1 MEPRCARIILQY
13 NGVNATDQI
22 SRFVDSLQY
31 KDVASGTSDSCSL
44 RVNDKERKWIGAWFP
59 VKGDRLQ
66 PTIQTRNWNR
76 SGDKTDFP
84 CGTFCVDDFSFTGG
98 PISMALEAVAVAA
111 DSGFQSTKRT
121 ITYEATTLQEI
132 GEEIA
137 GRAGITLF
145 YEADKI
151 TIEKVEQ
158 NDAPDSEFYR
168 TQVERFGLA
177 LKIYN
182 DKMVVFSEALYEAKE
197 AKAKLTEADF
207 EPDWSWNTK
216 LNGTYTA
223 IKYQYTNSEKNLNYT
238 VEAGEGDRILTCN
251 EPAENLTEATMIALA
266 AVNKA
271 NKGAT
276 TMQITLTKAIPGL
289 IASDCVE
296 IAGLGNLS
304 GKYFIE
310 EIDHQVTSGDGYT
323 MALSLR
329 RVEARI
335 TEATTISSTVAE
347 EAGS

>member
-1 MEPRCARIILQY
+1 MEPRHTRIAIQY
-13 NGVNATDQI
+13 NGVNATEQI

-31 KDVASGTSDSCSL
+31 KDVASGTSDSISI
-44 RVNDKERKWIGAWFP
+44 RVNDRERKWIGAWFP
-59 VKGDRLQ
+59 AKGDRLR
-66 PTIQTRNWNR
+66 PTIQTRNWNKD
-76 SGDKTDFP
+76 GDKTDFP
-84 CGTFCVDDFSFTGG
+84 CGTFCVDDFSFSGG
-98 PISMALEAVAVAA
+98 PISMALEAVAVPA

-132 GEEIA
+132 GQEIA
-137 GRAGITLF
+137 ARAGITLF
-145 YEADKI
+145 YEADTI

-182 DKMVVFSEALYEAKE
+182 DKLVVFSEAGYEAKA
-197 AKAKLTEADF
+197 AKATLTEGDF
-207 EPDWSWNTK
+207 EPDWNWNTK
-216 LNGTYTA
+216 MADTYTA
-223 IKYQYTNSEKNLNYT
+223 VKYQYTNSEKNLNYT
-238 VEAGEGDRILTCN
+238 VEAGEGGRVLTCN
-251 EPAENLTEATMIALA
+251 EPADNLTEATVIALA

-271 NKGAT
+271 NKGTT

-310 EIDHQVTSGDGYT
+310 EIVHQVTSGGGYT

-329 RVEARI
+329 RVEKRI
-335 TEATTISSTVAE
+335 TEAATISSTVAE
-347 EAGS
+347 AAGS